1 MQEATTPILVPVPQA
16 GNLSNLIADRAWSE
30 PQRIVMSRPI
40 GDGWEL
46 VTAKTADEE
55 IRAAAKGLI
64 AAGVSHGD
72 RVAIMAR
79 TRDRKSTR
87 LNSSHIPLSRMPSSA

>member
-55 IRAAAKGLI
+55 IRAVAKGLI

-72 RVAIMAR
+72 RVAIMAQIGR
-79 TRDRKSTR
+79 A
-87 LNSSHIPLSRMPSSA
+87 HV